1 MDPHLRVEGER
12 VELFQ
17 GEDPLGTTSVEEAVL
32 SLAASQDLAPSCGV
46 LPRGVRLLRE
56 RGDATALAVEVPPQ
70 LRTVR
75 WLADDSPA
83 PYGPKARYRE
93 RFLAFPYLVLLVVF
107 RSGELTGA
115 QQLYYRT
122 EPLDRGEELLLPNL
136 YNVAEGYGLRCWLC
150 LANLSGLSELAWPAK
165 VDRILEHVFWA
176 SFNQS
181 SEVHEGNSYWGSMQ
195 GIDPRLAS
203 LDAWEEASR
212 ADRRF
217 ALSVPWKPAG
227 TTASAEL
234 EGMLGAVVQARPLRS
249 AADLAALLA
258 GNPRR
263 RKRC

>member
-12 VELFQ
+12 VQLFQ
-17 GEDPLGTTSVEEAVL
+17 GKDPLGTTSVEEAVEA
-32 SLAASQDLAPSCGV
+32 LAANRDVTPSCGV
-46 LPRGVRLLRE
+46 LPRGVRLVRE
-56 RGDATALAVEVPPQ
+56 RGDATALVVEVPPQ

-75 WLADDSPA
+75 WLDDDSPQ
-83 PYGPKARYRE
+83 PFGPKARYRE

-107 RSGELTGA
+107 RRGALTGA
-115 QQLYYRT
+115 QQLYYRN
-122 EPLDRGEELLLPNL
+122 EPLDAGEELLLPNL

-150 LANLSGLSELAWPAK
+150 LAALSGLSPLAWPAK
-165 VDRILEHVFWA
+165 VDRIIEHVFWA

-181 SEVHEGNSYWGSMQ
+181 SEVNEGNSYWGRMQ
-195 GIDPRLAS
+195 GIDPRVAS

-217 ALSVPWKPAG
+217 PLSVAWQPAG

-234 EGMLGAVVQARPLRS
+234 ERMLDAVVQARPLRS

-258 GNPRR
+258 TRPGRR
-263 RKRC
+263 ERC